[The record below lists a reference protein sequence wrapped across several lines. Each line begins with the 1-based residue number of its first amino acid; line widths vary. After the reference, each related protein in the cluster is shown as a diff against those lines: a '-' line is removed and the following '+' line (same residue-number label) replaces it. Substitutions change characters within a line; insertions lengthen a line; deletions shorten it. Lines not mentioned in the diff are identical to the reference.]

1 MASESTPASCT
12 RSRTTNTPVKSAK
25 SKQWKP
31 INGELSILSSQD
43 SSPPKPRSKKRKLLS
58 KTEFEKEACNDNS
71 TPATTPKKRK
81 VATPETGSKGE
92 EKRLRLFRKQ
102 APQSYLLKLERA
114 ISQRMFVV
122 GRSRGGT
129 EAIPDETVEMAGTT
143 GNIYS
148 ITIGLVPSCTC
159 PDYSKGNQCKH
170 IVYVLHNVLKAPE
183 HLQYQLAFLSSE
195 LREILSQALLPAS
208 SVAAPSSPSNRK
220 EIAGDCPI
228 CFMEFEPETEEIVWC
243 KAACGNNIHKH
254 CFEQWAKSQK
264 RISDVKCVYCR
275 TPWQGD
281 EASIEKIKLQGRKN
295 REGYVNVAAQLGLSG
310 RRDTSTYHQVWLRRQ
325 RARGHGYGYDDYD
338 NDEDEE
344 ESYDDGY

>member
-1 MASESTPASCT
+1 MQYDEDTGPS
-12 RSRTTNTPVKSAK
+12 
-25 SKQWKP
+25 
-31 INGELSILSSQD
+31 
-43 SSPPKPRSKKRKLLS
+43 
-58 KTEFEKEACNDNS
+58 
-71 TPATTPKKRK
+71 TPKKRK
-81 VATPETGSKGE
+81 IATPKTGSKGE
-92 EKRLRLFRKQ
+92 EKRLRLFRKH

-114 ISQRMFVV
+114 VSQRMFVV
-122 GRSRGGT
+122 GRARGGT
-129 EAIPDETVEMAGTT
+129 EAIPEETVEMAGTT

-195 LREILSQALLPAS
+195 LREIFSQAPLPAS
-208 SVAAPSSPSNRK
+208 SATAAPSAPSNRK

-228 CFMEFEPETEEIVWC
+228 CFMEFEPESEEIVWC

-264 RISDVKCVYCR
+264 RMMDVKCVYCR

-281 EASIEKIKLQGRKN
+281 EESIEKIKTQGKRN
-295 REGYVNVAAQLGLSG
+295 REGYVNVAAQLGLS
-310 RRDTSTYHQVWLRRQ
+310 RHRDTSTYHQPWLNRQ
-325 RARGHGYGYDDYD
+325 RARGYYHAYDDD
-338 NDEDEE
+338 DVDDEYYEN
-344 ESYDDGY
+344 GY